1 MFVINFFNESCQA
14 LEILVD
20 LNKKAFSDLQKMRK
34 NE

>member
-20 LNKKAFSDLQKMRK
+20 LNKKRLATCKKMRK